1 MLLSTWTDNWVDL
14 PIDEDLFYEHLQ
26 QRIASSNSK
35 KDKAGN
41 SNQPADLS
49 QTFK

>member
-1 MLLSTWTDNWVDL
+1 TWTDNWVDL

-26 QRIASSNSK
+26 ERIAGSTTK
-35 KDKAGN
+35 KDKAFSG
-41 SNQPADLS
+41 SQPADLS